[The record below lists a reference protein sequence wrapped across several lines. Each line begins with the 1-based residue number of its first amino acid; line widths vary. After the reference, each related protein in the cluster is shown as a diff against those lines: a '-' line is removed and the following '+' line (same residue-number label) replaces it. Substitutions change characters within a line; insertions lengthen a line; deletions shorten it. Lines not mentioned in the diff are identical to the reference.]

1 MGKELKINQKS
12 KSEGSIAGAMQNL
25 LSQYEMTAETRSS
38 ENMREMEEA
47 MRTFQS
53 EFGQHFDQFN
63 NENQ

>member
-1 MGKELKINQKS
+1 VGKELKINEKS

-47 MRTFQS
+47 IRTFQS
-53 EFGQHFDQFN
+53 EFG
-63 NENQ
+63 